1 MALTF
6 YDGFDQYGLSGHEV
20 AKALEKVGQAASV
33 AAQQLAPAFQK
44 LGQSLQEA
52 NEMALKIK
60 SKPATATVSKQ
71 VSDKK
76 TVISEDTA
84 QEEVE
89 TPASPSPT
97 EQQCEVGVEMSY
109 THNLGNYQSA
119 RVQVSL
125 KVPCVH
131 AEIDEVYDYA
141 KGWVETRLEGL
152 VEELNAD

>member
-1 MALTF
+1 MAIVFSEGFEHYGQPGLTLAEAF
-6 YDGFDQYGLSGHEV
+6 AHLGKTMHETT
-20 AKALEKVGQAASV
+20 
-33 AAQQLAPAFQK
+33 QQLAPALQQ
-44 LGQSLQEA
+44 LGAPLQEA
-52 NEMALKIK
+52 NMALKIK

-76 TVISEDTA
+76 TVISEDTK

-89 TPASPSPT
+89 TPADPAPT

-152 VEELNAD
+152 VEELNAE

>member
-1 MALTF
+1 
-6 YDGFDQYGLSGHEV
+6 
-20 AKALEKVGQAASV
+20 
-33 AAQQLAPAFQK
+33 
-44 LGQSLQEA
+44 
-52 NEMALKIK
+52 MALKIK
-60 SKPATATVSKQ
+60 GKAATATTTKTI
-71 VSDKK
+71 SDKK

-84 QEEVE
+84 QEQVE
-89 TPASPSPT
+89 TPASDQPT

-131 AEIDEVYDYA
+131 AEIDDVYDYA

-152 VEELNAD
+152 VDELQSDD

>member
-1 MALTF
+1 MF
-6 YDGFDQYGLSGHEV
+6 IDGFEQYGLTVQEA
-20 AKALEKVGQAASV
+20 AKAL
-33 AAQQLAPAFQK
+33 QK
-44 LGQSLQEA
+44 FNSQLQEA
-52 NEMALKIK
+52 NTMALKIK

-71 VSDKK
+71 ISDKK
-76 TVISEDTA
+76 TVISEDTSH
-84 QEEVE
+84 EEVE